1 MTRAIAMTMLVVAG
15 LAGQTGT
22 SAAQEENSGRHE
34 GYYYPVPQSEETYT
48 SSVPEL
54 EGVNRKSR
62 VGLVA
67 GLIKRQLERQYD
79 PGFIILAKGL
89 EAEKMIIIA
98 TQDGRYDTLY
108 RLRALIAALT
118 SEARFSPLLQNS
130 GAPENFN
137 FLDLLKLG
145 GFKELTLSNGK
156 DVAHRIIVK

>member
-1 MTRAIAMTMLVVAG
+1 MAATG
-15 LAGQTGT
+15 L
-22 SAAQEENSGRHE
+22 AQEENAGRHE

-48 SSVPEL
+48 SSVPAL

-130 GAPENFN
+130 GAPEDFN

-145 GFKELTLSNGK
+145 GFTELTLSNGR
-156 DVAHRIIVK
+156 DIAHRIIVK

>member
-1 MTRAIAMTMLVVAG
+1 MTKAFAIAI
-15 LAGQTGT
+15 LAGATLLAAPAAGF
-22 SAAQEENSGRHE
+22 AQEENNGRHE
-34 GYYYPVPQSEETYT
+34 GYYYPVPKSEETYT
-48 SSVPEL
+48 STAPTL

-89 EAEKMIIIA
+89 EAEKMIIVA
-98 TQDGRYDTLY
+98 TQDGRYDTIY
-108 RLRALIAALT
+108 RLRALISALT

-130 GAPENFN
+130 GSPENYN

-145 GFKELTLSNGK
+145 GFTELTLSNGK
-156 DVAHRIIVK
+156 DVSHRIIVK